1 MVGSTSAILVK
12 RQNEAREAAAKD
24 ERSSLELVAEMRRDE
39 VVERCD
45 AMIDLMAALFGVPSK
60 ELRRLGRTS
69 NDISRLRQIAMYVAH
84 VVLRFSMSD
93 VGRGFGR
100 DRTTVLYACH
110 TVEDLRDDADFDR
123 IVALAERVAIAAF
136 RDRLER

>member
-1 MVGSTSAILVK
+1 MGSTATQLAR
-12 RQNEAREAAAKD
+12 RQHEARETAAKD
-24 ERSSLELVAEMRRDE
+24 EPSPGDLAAARRRDE

-60 ELRRLGRTS
+60 ELRRIGRTG
-69 NDISRLRQIAMYVAH
+69 NDISRLRQISMYVAH
-84 VVLRFSMSD
+84 VVFRLTMAE

-110 TVEDLRDDADFDR
+110 TVEDLRDDAEFDR

-136 RDRLER
+136 RDRMER

>member
-1 MVGSTSAILVK
+1 
-12 RQNEAREAAAKD
+12 
-24 ERSSLELVAEMRRDE
+24 MRRDE

-60 ELRRLGRTS
+60 ELRRLGRTG
-69 NDISRLRQIAMYVAH
+69 NDISRLRQISMYVAH
-84 VVLRFSMSD
+84 VVFRFTMSE

-110 TVEDLRDDADFDR
+110 TVEDLRDDIDFDR

>member
-1 MVGSTSAILVK
+1 MGSTSATLVK
-12 RQNEAREAAAKD
+12 RQKEAREAAARD
-24 ERSSLELVAEMRRDE
+24 ERSALELVADRRRDQ

-45 AMIDLMAALFGVPSK
+45 AMIDLMAALFGVPSR
-60 ELRRLGRTS
+60 EIRRIGRTG

-84 VVLRFSMSD
+84 VVFRLSMRE

-110 TVEDLRDDADFDR
+110 TVEDLRDDAEFDR

-136 RDRLER
+136 RDRLEG

>member
-1 MVGSTSAILVK
+1 MVGSTSALLAR
-12 RQNEAREAAAKD
+12 RQDEARDAAAKD
-24 ERSSLELVAEMRRDE
+24 EQPAPDLVAARRRDE
-39 VVERCD
+39 VVARCD

-60 ELRRLGRTS
+60 ELRRVGRTG

-84 VVLRFSMSD
+84 VVLRLSMAE

-110 TVEDLRDDADFDR
+110 TVEDLRDDAEFDR

-136 RDRLER
+136 RDRVER

>member
-1 MVGSTSAILVK
+1 MGSTSATLVK
-12 RQNEAREAAAKD
+12 RQKEARAAAARE
-24 ERSSLELVAEMRRDE
+24 ERSAEELIAGRRRDQ

-45 AMIDLMAALFGVPSK
+45 AMIDLMAALFGVPSR
-60 ELRRLGRTS
+60 EIRRVGRTG

-84 VVLRFSMSD
+84 VVFRLSMRE

-110 TVEDLRDDADFDR
+110 TVEDLRDDAEFDR

-136 RDRLER
+136 RDRLEG

>member
-1 MVGSTSAILVK
+1 MGTTSAILVR
-12 RQNEAREAAAKD
+12 RQNAAREAAA
-24 ERSSLELVAEMRRDE
+24 ERERTGQELIAEKRRDE
-39 VVERCD
+39 VVARCD
-45 AMIDLMAALFGVPSK
+45 AVIDLMAALFGVPSK
-60 ELRRLGRTS
+60 ELRRLGRTG
-69 NDISRLRQIAMYVAH
+69 NDICRLRQIAMYVAH
-84 VVLRFSMSD
+84 VVFRFNMSE

-136 RDRLER
+136 RDRLEG

>member
-1 MVGSTSAILVK
+1 MGTTSAILVK
-12 RQNEAREAAAKD
+12 RQDAARDAAAEVDRTARDLIAK
-24 ERSSLELVAEMRRDE
+24 RRRDE

-45 AMIDLMAALFGVPSK
+45 AVIDLMAALFGVPSK
-60 ELRRLGRTS
+60 ELRRLGRTG

-84 VVLRFSMSD
+84 VVFRFNMSE

-110 TVEDLRDDADFDR
+110 TVEDLRDDTDFDR

-136 RDRLER
+136 RDKLEVR

>member
-1 MVGSTSAILVK
+1 MLAK
-12 RQNEAREAAAKD
+12 RQVRVREIVMQSDCDATDLAAEK
-24 ERSSLELVAEMRRDE
+24 RRDE
-39 VVERCD
+39 VVESCD
-45 AMIDLMAALFGVPSK
+45 AVIELMAALFGVPSK
-60 ELRRLGRTS
+60 ELRRVGRTG

-84 VVLRFSMSD
+84 VVFRFSMRD

-110 TVEDLRDDADFDR
+110 MVEDLRDDADFDR
-123 IVALAERVAIAAF
+123 IVSLAERVAIAAF

>member
-1 MVGSTSAILVK
+1 MLAK
-12 RQNEAREAAAKD
+12 RQVRVREIAMQSDCDATDLAA
-24 ERSSLELVAEMRRDE
+24 ERHRDE
-39 VVERCD
+39 VVESCD
-45 AMIDLMAALFGVPSK
+45 AVIELMAALFGVPSR
-60 ELRRLGRTS
+60 ELRRVGRTG

-84 VVLRFSMSD
+84 VVFRFSMRD

-110 TVEDLRDDADFDR
+110 MVEDLRDDADFDR
-123 IVALAERVAIAAF
+123 IVSLAERVAIAAF

>member
-1 MVGSTSAILVK
+1 MGSTSATLVK
-12 RQNEAREAAAKD
+12 RQKEAREAAARD
-24 ERSSLELVAEMRRDE
+24 ERSVLELVADRRRDQ

-45 AMIDLMAALFGVPSK
+45 AMIDLMAALFGVPSR
-60 ELRRLGRTS
+60 EIRRIGRTG

-84 VVLRFSMSD
+84 VVFRLSMRE

-110 TVEDLRDDADFDR
+110 TVEDLRDDAEFDR

-136 RDRLER
+136 RDRLEG

>member
-1 MVGSTSAILVK
+1 VGSTSATLVK
-12 RQNEAREAAAKD
+12 RQKEAREAAARD
-24 ERSSLELVAEMRRDE
+24 ERSVLELVADRRRDQ

-45 AMIDLMAALFGVPSK
+45 AMIDLMAALFGVPSR
-60 ELRRLGRTS
+60 EIRRIGRTG

-84 VVLRFSMSD
+84 VVFRLSMRE

-110 TVEDLRDDADFDR
+110 TVEDLRDDAEFDR

-136 RDRLER
+136 RDRLEG

>member
-1 MVGSTSAILVK
+1 MGSTSAILVK

-24 ERSSLELVAEMRRDE
+24 ERSSLELLAEMRRDE

-110 TVEDLRDDADFDR
+110 TVEDLRDDPEFDR

>member
-1 MVGSTSAILVK
+1 MGSTSATLVK
-12 RQNEAREAAAKD
+12 RQKEARAAAARE
-24 ERSSLELVAEMRRDE
+24 ERSAEELIAGRRHDQ

-45 AMIDLMAALFGVPSK
+45 AMIDLMAALFGVPSR
-60 ELRRLGRTS
+60 EIRRVGRTG

-84 VVLRFSMSD
+84 VVFRLSMRE

-110 TVEDLRDDADFDR
+110 TVEDLRDDAEFDR

-136 RDRLER
+136 RDRLEG

>member
-1 MVGSTSAILVK
+1 MGTTSAILLR
-12 RQNEAREAAAKD
+12 RQDAARVAAAEIDRTAKD
-24 ERSSLELVAEMRRDE
+24 LIAERRRDE
-39 VVERCD
+39 VVECCD
-45 AMIDLMAALFGVPSK
+45 AVIDLMAALFGVPSK
-60 ELRRLGRTS
+60 ELRRLGRTG
-69 NDISRLRQIAMYVAH
+69 NDICRLRQIAMYVAH
-84 VVLRFSMSD
+84 VVFRFTMGE

-136 RDRLER
+136 RDRLEG

>member
-1 MVGSTSAILVK
+1 MGSTSATLVK
-12 RQNEAREAAAKD
+12 RQREAREAAARE
-24 ERSSLELVAEMRRDE
+24 ERSALELIADRRRDE
-39 VVERCD
+39 VVQRCD
-45 AMIDLMAALFGVPSK
+45 AMIDLMAALFGVPSR
-60 ELRRLGRTS
+60 EIRRVGRTG

-84 VVLRFSMSD
+84 VVFRLSMRE

-110 TVEDLRDDADFDR
+110 TVEDLRDDVEFDR

-136 RDRLER
+136 RDRLED

>member
-1 MVGSTSAILVK
+1 LVGSTSALLAR
-12 RQNEAREAAAKD
+12 RQDEARDAAAKD
-24 ERSSLELVAEMRRDE
+24 EQPAPDLVAARRRDE
-39 VVERCD
+39 VVARCD

-60 ELRRLGRTS
+60 ELRRVGRTG

-84 VVLRFSMSD
+84 VVLRLSMAE

-110 TVEDLRDDADFDR
+110 TVEDLRDDAEFDR

-136 RDRLER
+136 RDRVER

>member
-1 MVGSTSAILVK
+1 MGTTSAILVR
-12 RQNEAREAAAKD
+12 RQNAAREAAA
-24 ERSSLELVAEMRRDE
+24 EREGTGQELIAERRRDE
-39 VVERCD
+39 VVARCD
-45 AMIDLMAALFGVPSK
+45 AVIDLMAALFGVPSK
-60 ELRRLGRTS
+60 ELRRLGRTG
-69 NDISRLRQIAMYVAH
+69 NDICRLRQIAMYVAH
-84 VVLRFSMSD
+84 VVLRFNMSE

-136 RDRLER
+136 RDRLEG

>member
-1 MVGSTSAILVK
+1 MGTTSAILVK
-12 RQNEAREAAAKD
+12 RQDAAREAAAEIDRTAKD
-24 ERSSLELVAEMRRDE
+24 LIAERRRDE

-45 AMIDLMAALFGVPSK
+45 AVIDLMAALFGVPSK
-60 ELRRLGRTS
+60 ELRRLGRTG
-69 NDISRLRQIAMYVAH
+69 NDICRLRQIAMYVAH
-84 VVLRFSMSD
+84 VVFRFNMSE

-110 TVEDLRDDADFDR
+110 TVEDLRDDTDFDR

-136 RDRLER
+136 RDKLEG